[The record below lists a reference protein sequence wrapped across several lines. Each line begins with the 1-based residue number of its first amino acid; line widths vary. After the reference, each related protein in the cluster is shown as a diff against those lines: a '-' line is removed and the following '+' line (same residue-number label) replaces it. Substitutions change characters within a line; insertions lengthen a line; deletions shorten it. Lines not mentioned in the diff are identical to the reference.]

1 MTDGPGRR
9 CVVRLT
15 DGAVDD
21 LRRLHKKDPR
31 IVRAAFTKMLLLE
44 RSPDAGEPLL
54 GPLVG
59 FRKLVVGD
67 RDWRI
72 IWRVTRDAD
81 GTTVLEVSEVWAVGA
96 RADSEV
102 YAELR
107 ERLERMGDAPELRP
121 LAAVVA
127 SMGRLYES
135 TPVTPEPAPAPDLP
149 PWLQT
154 ALRAELHL
162 TDQEIA
168 GLSPLGAQLLL
179 TQHWSRPPSS

>member
-1 MTDGPGRR
+1 MGR
-9 CVVRLT
+9 
-15 DGAVDD
+15 
-21 LRRLHKKDPR
+21 
-31 IVRAAFTKMLLLE
+31 
-44 RSPDAGEPLL
+44 
-54 GPLVG
+54 
-59 FRKLVVGD
+59 
-67 RDWRI
+67 
-72 IWRVTRDAD
+72 
-81 GTTVLEVSEVWAVGA
+81 GA

-154 ALRAELHL
+154 ALRAELHV

-168 GLSPLGAQLLL
+168 GLSPLEAQRLL
-179 TQHWSRPPSS
+179 TQHWSRPPTS